1 MTALRMQ
8 KKNRTQKQQK
18 YMKRKF
24 NKNTLYL
31 REKTMEK
38 KTGKNKH

>member
-1 MTALRMQ
+1 
-8 KKNRTQKQQK
+8 
-18 YMKRKF
+18 MKRKF

-38 KTGKNKH
+38 KQGKTNIEKSM